1 MMIGT
6 DAWGID
12 AATHIFDAYRDG
24 IRELEAE
31 EESALEHFDSTTDST
46 IASLKD
52 KREAGRKELE
62 HVLLIKRS
70 ARQSA
75 LRAITCELLVDIQKA
90 MIAYR
95 TLHGLSIADL
105 PKEVIEK
112 PF

>member
-6 DAWGID
+6 NDWGI
-12 AATHIFDAYRDG
+12 AETTHIFNTYRDG
-24 IRELEAE
+24 IRELEEE
-31 EESALEHFDSTTDST
+31 EESALEHFDSTTDSM
-46 IASLKD
+46 IASLKE

-62 HVLLIKRS
+62 HVLLVRRS